1 MEHAAL
7 CRPTSTAKNLLGQR
21 RIAFARPRESRASA
35 QRRQGLHAF
44 SLKPMG
50 SRFPAWMSDV
60 GGDRGF
66 APVGPRRGDL
76 PGDISVTAQRARVE
90 LTAGRHFLLESAPY
104 IEHTL
109 ARMRG
114 RATSKTEGRRER
126 KKRELR
132 ERIYQSARKLFLKR
146 GFEGTTVE
154 QIAEAADV
162 AQATFFNHFSGKN
175 AVLAEMTRE
184 VSERLQ
190 ELVAE
195 QIPRRASAQQ
205 KIRAFGERAADEI
218 EASLGVARDVLLELL
233 STSSR
238 PGEAFAYLASA
249 YAPFVE
255 IVAEGQRRGEV
266 RTDHEASFLAEMVV
280 GAFNAAAIQW
290 INDPR
295 YPLAERLR
303 RTGVFIGEAIAPPRS
318 PRRRRRT

>member
-1 MEHAAL
+1 
-7 CRPTSTAKNLLGQR
+7 
-21 RIAFARPRESRASA
+21 
-35 QRRQGLHAF
+35 
-44 SLKPMG
+44 
-50 SRFPAWMSDV
+50 
-60 GGDRGF
+60 
-66 APVGPRRGDL
+66 
-76 PGDISVTAQRARVE
+76 
-90 LTAGRHFLLESAPY
+90 
-104 IEHTL
+104 
-109 ARMRG
+109 MRG
-114 RATSKTEGRRER
+114 RAAVPTSEGRRER

-132 ERIYQSARKLFLKR
+132 DRIYQSARKLFLRR
-146 GFEGTTVE
+146 GFEATTVE

-184 VSERLQ
+184 VSARLQ

-195 QIPRRASAQQ
+195 QIPRRVSAQE
-205 KIRAFGERAADEI
+205 KIRAFGERAAEEI

-238 PGEAFAYLASA
+238 PGEAFAYLATA

-266 RTDHEASFLAEMVV
+266 RTDHDASFLAEMVV

-290 INDPR
+290 MNDPR

-303 RTGVFIGEAIAPPRS
+303 RTGVFIGEAIGPPRS
-318 PRRRRRT
+318 AQRRRRA